1 MGEDQTSPAE
11 QSPAEDDAAQSAQ
24 DAQQPASPGTDDGTV
39 AKPDTV
45 WHE

>member
-11 QSPAEDDAAQSAQ
+11 QSPAEDDAAQSA
-24 DAQQPASPGTDDGTV
+24 DAQQPASPDTDDGTV